1 MAHIA
6 TEEFIKLFE
15 DYPLRSQEDSS
26 DPLVIAK
33 LFDTFGSATWYLTEF
48 DPKEMTAFGF
58 VTGLHC
64 DEYGYTSITELE
76 EIKHNQFGVPRIER
90 DLYFTQKPL
99 SHFINKK

>member
-6 TEEFIKLFE
+6 TEDFIALFK
-15 DYPLRSQEDSS
+15 DYPLRSQEGSP
-26 DPLVIAK
+26 DPLVVAK
-33 LFDTFGSATWYLTEF
+33 LFDTFGSATWYLTEL
-48 DPKEMTAFGF
+48 DSDEMIAFGF

-76 EIKHNQFGVPRIER
+76 EIKLDELGVPRIER

-99 SHFINKK
+99 SQFIKK